1 MRSLDRAVS
10 ALRVIVWVIM
20 HSLYCWAKKK
30 STMLPQARSAF

>member
-20 HSLYCWAKKK
+20 HSLYC
-30 STMLPQARSAF
+30 